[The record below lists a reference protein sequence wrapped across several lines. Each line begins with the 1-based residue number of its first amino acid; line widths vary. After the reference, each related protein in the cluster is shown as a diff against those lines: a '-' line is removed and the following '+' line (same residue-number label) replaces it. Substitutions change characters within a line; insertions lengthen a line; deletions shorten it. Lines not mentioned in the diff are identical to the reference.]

1 MKRIIITLLFLL
13 LISAKNVAAKGYSPH
28 MVTFFFKNYPTIE
41 KDSFKKVP
49 LKKQNPRAGIVVSYF
64 GFMTTS
70 DKSGEVMFPRRH
82 QSSDFSLLVCD
93 NPEPIFMLKNTI
105 HHWQVKKHAKYA
117 FYSIEREQDTHTKLF
132 FWKVKKADLPKDKHL
147 AVNTM
152 VVFSDPD
159 TLYVPEGI
167 TVTKNKPQLFLPP
180 IYTKPNHSAA
190 KNALAA
196 LEIRAFFDPINR
208 VYNIKKQEESQNK
221 GPEKEQNRE
230 QKKPR
235 SSSSRLM

>member
-1 MKRIIITLLFLL
+1 MKKITKILLFLL

-28 MVTFFFKNYPTIE
+28 MATFFFKNYPTIE
-41 KDSFKKVP
+41 KNSFKKVP
-49 LKKQNPRAGIVVSYF
+49 LKKQPRAGIVVSYF

-70 DKSGEVMFPRRH
+70 DKSGEIMFPRRH
-82 QSSDFSLLVCD
+82 QSTEFSLLVCD

-105 HHWQVKKHAKYA
+105 HHWQVKEHAKYA
-117 FYSIEREQDTHTKLF
+117 FYSIERKQDEHTKLF
-132 FWKVKKADLPKDKHL
+132 FWKVKKTDLPKDKHL

-167 TVTKNKPQLFLPP
+167 TVTHDKPQLFLPP
-180 IYTKPNHSAA
+180 IYAKPNHSAA

-196 LEIRAFFDPINR
+196 LEVRAFFDPINR
-208 VYNIKKQEESQNK
+208 VYNIKKQEEPQSKSSN
-221 GPEKEQNRE
+221 KEQNKE
-230 QKKPR
+230 QDKPR